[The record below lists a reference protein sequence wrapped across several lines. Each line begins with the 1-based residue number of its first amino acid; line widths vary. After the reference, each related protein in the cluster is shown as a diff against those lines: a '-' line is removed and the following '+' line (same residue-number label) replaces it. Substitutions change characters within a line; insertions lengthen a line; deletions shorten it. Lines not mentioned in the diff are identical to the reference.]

1 MKNFSIAGLT
11 FLLFGLVG
19 DVCSTSLDAQEPL
32 LPTVHKA
39 PTIRSSALPPAPVA
53 AISSRMLAPL
63 QNLPMVIDA
72 TVLES
77 APRIVAAHERRA
89 YLAGGDKI
97 VVQGELR
104 GASEFRLVRT
114 VRRLLDPVS
123 KDYLGDEVAPV
134 GTATLLEQ
142 TSDGLHRFLI
152 TDANREITTGDRLI
166 ALPREAPHSITIVPY
181 RSPQAVDALVVTIA
195 DGAGQAMQHQI
206 VAINKGVRDHI
217 REGLLLSLSAAQTIR
232 QSSQTSSI
240 PTLPEEP
247 RGVLLIVR
255 VYDRVS
261 YGLITQAR
269 EPVQVGDK
277 AYAPR
282 QERMSAKDVE

>member
-11 FLLFGLVG
+11 FLLFGLAG
-19 DVCSTSLDAQEPL
+19 DVCSTSPDAQEPL

-39 PTIRSSALPPAPVA
+39 PEIRSSALPPAPVA
-53 AISSRMLAPL
+53 AISSLMLASL
-63 QNLPMVIDA
+63 QNLPMVLDA

-77 APRIVAAHERRA
+77 APRIVAAQERRA
-89 YLAGGDKI
+89 YLAEGDKI

-134 GTATLLEQ
+134 GTATLLER
-142 TSDGLHRFLI
+142 TSDGLHRLLI
-152 TDANREITTGDRLI
+152 TDASREITTGDRLI
-166 ALPREAPHSITIVPY
+166 ALPREASQNIASY

-195 DGAGQAMQHQI
+195 DDAGLAMQHQI
-206 VAINKGVRDHI
+206 VAINKGARDHI
-217 REGLLLSLSAAQTIR
+217 REGVLLSLSATQTIR
-232 QSSQTSSI
+232 QSPQTSSI

-282 QERMSAKDVE
+282 QERMSVKDVE